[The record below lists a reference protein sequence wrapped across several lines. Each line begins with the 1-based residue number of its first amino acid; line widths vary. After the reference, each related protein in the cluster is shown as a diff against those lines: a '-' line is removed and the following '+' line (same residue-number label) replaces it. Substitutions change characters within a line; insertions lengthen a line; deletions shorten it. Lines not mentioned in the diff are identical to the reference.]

1 MVLVIAH
8 RGASGTRPEN
18 TLAAFRRAATLGAD
32 MIEFDIQPS
41 RDMVL
46 VVMHDELVNRTT
58 NGSGSV
64 SQLTIRELKSLD
76 AGSWFSSRYT
86 GEKVPTLR
94 ETLDAIP
101 GRMKLNIEMK
111 RFPGMVSYEEELM
124 KIFQE
129 YDLYERAFLAA
140 RDGDGIRAVKDI
152 DQSVKCILIQ
162 GGREECECLSDALA
176 LDVDALQIRRSSLNE
191 DFIERIHD
199 QGILSFLFYADTPEE
214 MEQAIDMGLDGI
226 LTNWPER
233 MIELPDR

>member
-18 TLAAFRRAATLGAD
+18 TLSAFQRAATLGAN

-58 NGSGSV
+58 NGSGNV

-94 ETLDAIP
+94 ETLNGIP

-129 YDLYERAFLAA
+129 HDLYERAFLAA
-140 RDGDGIRAVKDI
+140 RDRDGIKTVKDI

-162 GGREECECLSDALA
+162 GGREESECLSDALA

-214 MEQAIDMGLDGI
+214 MEHAINMGLDGI